1 MIVRWALMRK
11 KLALSIV
18 ALALLA
24 DVSATSHRSN
34 QQAASRPNFS
44 GAWTGI
50 PPGTPEPARSPGEL
64 VASFDWY
71 SLVTL
76 TQTETSLTVEYR
88 SYDRSHALRNFV
100 YKLDGTKT
108 TNVLTGSVDPQ
119 GRTSSA
125 TWEGMT
131 LVLTDAV
138 DWPNRAAG
146 TTQKRLDRKILS
158 LESPEIMRVEA
169 WLTLGDRNSAPTVV
183 RFRRTR

>member
-1 MIVRWALMRK
+1 MRNQ
-11 KLALSIV
+11 LALSIM
-18 ALALLA
+18 ALALLG
-24 DVSATSHRSN
+24 DVSATSHGSN
-34 QQAASRPNFS
+34 QRTAPTPNRPNFS
-44 GAWTGI
+44 GVWTAI
-50 PPGTPEPARSPGEL
+50 PTGTPEPARSPGEL

-71 SLVTL
+71 SPVTL
-76 TQTETSLTVEYR
+76 TQTETSLTIEYR

-125 TWEGMT
+125 AWEGMT

-138 DWPNRAAG
+138 DWPNRAD

-169 WLTLGDRNSAPTVV
+169 SLTLGDRNSAPKVI
-183 RFRRTR
+183 RYRHTR